1 MMEHLLSVKSIAV
14 GKGYRRAISVANNRA
29 TENMNQ
35 HISARRV
42 FDFMNVSFV
51 ELQERDV
58 QIQILMGQHL
68 GDTF

>member
-1 MMEHLLSVKSIAV
+1 MRHLLGVKSITIGQWNFRPV
-14 GKGYRRAISVANNRA
+14 SIANNRA

-42 FDFMNVSFV
+42 FDFMNVSLFEV
-51 ELQERDV
+51 QEGDV